1 MFSKWQWLWSK
12 IKTTLWIRACLFG
25 TFGLAAVLLAS
36 FADTFSEFDLPFKAP
51 QEAVDQIL
59 AILANSML
67 MVVTFSL
74 SVMVSAYM
82 AATSNVTPRA
92 TRLIRQDVTTQNVLA
107 TFIGSFIFSLVGV
120 IAVNTE
126 VYSANGR
133 FVLFIFTMLMIVLVV
148 LAIFRWIEHLSL
160 LGRVGSTSNQVEKAT
175 ADALAFYRDNPCLGG
190 HLRTDDSLPPE
201 AEYPLLAEEVGYVQH
216 IDMAALQSCAE
227 DMDAELYLDTQ
238 PGTLVHPTR
247 ALLTSN
253 KPITEKIQRELRKA
267 ITIDNERSFAQDP
280 RFGFC
285 VLTEIAQ
292 RALSPSLN
300 DPGTA
305 IDIIS
310 RHLRLL
316 APWRDLSS
324 YDLSTCHCPRLHV
337 PALQLD
343 SILDNAFLPIARDAG
358 DMLEVHIRL
367 HKALK
372 ALSQQDSPE
381 LYQATEKC
389 SAKCLEYG
397 LNGLHLQKDREH
409 LRTLVNTP

>member
-190 HLRTDDSLPPE
+190 HLRKDDNLPPE
-201 AEYPLLAEEVGYVQH
+201 AKYPLLAAEVGYVQH

-253 KPITEKIQRELRKA
+253 KPITEQIQRELRKA

-324 YDLSTCHCPRLHV
+324 YDLSKCQCPRLHV

-397 LNGLHLQKDREH
+397 LNGLHLQKDREQ